1 MAVCASSRTTRSD
14 DLSFVSI
21 ADRKEVLRLPIGN
34 GPKHITV
41 ARVPASVVAAAKERS
56 E

>member
-1 MAVCASSRTTRSD
+1 MCLIANSRSD

-21 ADRKEVLRLPIGN
+21 ASRREVLRLPIGN

-41 ARVPASVVAAAKERS
+41 ARVPAAVAAAIKARQ
-56 E
+56 